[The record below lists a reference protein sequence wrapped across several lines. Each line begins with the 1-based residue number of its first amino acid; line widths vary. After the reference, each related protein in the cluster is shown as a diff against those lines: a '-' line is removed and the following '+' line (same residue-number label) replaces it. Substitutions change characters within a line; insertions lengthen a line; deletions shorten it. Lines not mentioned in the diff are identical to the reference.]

1 MKACFWIDADA
12 AVGAGHATRAQA
24 LADALGSHG
33 LRSILF
39 AEDVDAVRR
48 AGVTW
53 SDVEPLAGRSFARV
67 CAEQKARIA
76 VIDLPHTRPAA
87 PAALAELVASDVS
100 LIGFDASA
108 TDPGGFDLWVD
119 AVSGAC
125 RPVPVPVRGR
135 CLRGPRFAVLRA
147 GLVRDDAP
155 FRSRPAS
162 IPRVLIG
169 FGAADAAS
177 LTARAL
183 RALRGLGERMIVDV
197 LVGPLVAPAAR
208 VAIEQA
214 SGDLP
219 RVVIHRDLVDPVP
232 LLRQADLGLFGFGN
246 LFLEAAASG
255 LASVLWHP
263 TPEHAEVSARFQA
276 HAPRPFAVDLG
287 AACATAP
294 AALEAAVR
302 ALLADRAQREVLSLR
317 AARIVD
323 GRGAERVAAAV
334 ATYAE
339 GFS

>member
-24 LADALGSHG
+24 LANALGSHG

-39 AEDVDAVRR
+39 ADDVGAVRR

-87 PAALAELVASDVS
+87 PSALAELVDSDVS
-100 LIGFDASA
+100 LIGFDSSA

-119 AVSGAC
+119 AVSDAC
-125 RPVPVPVRGR
+125 RPVPVRGR
-135 CLRGPRFAVLRA
+135 CLHGPRFAVLRA

-155 FRSRPAS
+155 FRSRSAS
-162 IPRVLIG
+162 LPRVLIG
-169 FGAADAAS
+169 FGAADAAN

-197 LVGPLVAPAAR
+197 LVGPLVAPASR
-208 VAIEQA
+208 IAIEQA
-214 SGDLP
+214 GGDLP
-219 RVVIHRDLVDPVP
+219 HVVIHRDLVDPVP
-232 LLRQADLGLFGFGN
+232 LLRKADLGLFGFGN

-294 AALEAAVR
+294 AALEGAVR

-334 ATYAE
+334 AACTE